1 MTCIDQSSPKPAGL
15 HTEHGVIVVSL
26 ELSPSKWL
34 VTSLVPG
41 SEKFSRRWL
50 EGGDSAGLLK
60 LLGELK
66 AKAES
71 RLGRP
76 VRVIS
81 IQEAGLDGFW
91 LHRVLEANGVES
103 HVVDAASVAMPR
115 RKRRAKSDTI
125 DGETLLR
132 TLLAWRRGE
141 PRVCSMVR
149 PPSVAAEDRR
159 RLTRE
164 RATLVS
170 ERTRLTNRIRGL
182 LASQGIAGYEPL
194 RRDRRQRLAGLVT
207 GDGRA
212 LAPRLAAELA
222 RALDRL
228 EGLLRQIGEV
238 EAARDQEIA
247 AAGGRDPAAL
257 LPQLRSLGEE
267 TVAVLAFEGFY
278 RSFDNRR
285 QIGAYAGLAP
295 TPWQSGQM
303 MREQGVAKAGN
314 PRLRK
319 AVLQLAW
326 LWRRHQPN
334 SALSRWFN
342 QRVGQEKGR
351 VRRIA
356 IVAMARKLLV
366 ALWRYVTQGIIPEG
380 AVLKA
385 A

>member
-15 HTEHGVIVVSL
+15 HMEHGAVVVSL

-34 VTSLVPG
+34 ATWLVPG
-41 SEKFSRRWL
+41 SEKFSKRWL
-50 EGGDSAGLLK
+50 GGGDSAGLLK

-76 VRVIS
+76 VKVVS
-81 IQEAGLDGFW
+81 IQEAGGDGFW
-91 LHRVLEANGVES
+91 LHRVLEANGIES

-132 TLLAWRRGE
+132 TLLAWLRGE

-149 PPSVAAEDRR
+149 PPSVAEEDRR

-182 LASQGIAGYEPL
+182 LASQGIRGYEPL
-194 RRDRRQRLAGLVT
+194 RRDRRARLAGLVT

-212 LAPRLAAELA
+212 LSPRLAAELA

-228 EGLLRQIGEV
+228 EALLRQITEV
-238 EAARDQEIA
+238 EAARDDEIA

-267 TVAVLAFEGFY
+267 SVAVLAFEGFY

-303 MREQGVAKAGN
+303 VREQGIAKAGN

-326 LWRRHQPN
+326 LWRRHQPG

>member
-15 HTEHGVIVVSL
+15 HMEHGAVVVSL

-34 VTSLVPG
+34 ATWLVPG
-41 SEKFSRRWL
+41 SEKFSKRWL
-50 EGGDSAGLLK
+50 GGGDSAGLLK

-76 VRVIS
+76 VKVVS

-91 LHRVLEANGVES
+91 LHRVLEANGIES

-132 TLLAWRRGE
+132 TLLAWLRGE

-149 PPSVAAEDRR
+149 PPSVAEEDRR

-182 LASQGIAGYEPL
+182 LASQGIRGYEPL
-194 RRDRRQRLAGLVT
+194 RRDRRARLAGLVT

-212 LAPRLAAELA
+212 LSPRLAAELA

-228 EGLLRQIGEV
+228 EALLRQITEV
-238 EAARDQEIA
+238 EAARDDEIA

-257 LPQLRSLGEE
+257 LRQLRSLGEE
-267 TVAVLAFEGFY
+267 SVAVLAFEGFY

-303 MREQGVAKAGN
+303 VREQGIAKAGN

-326 LWRRHQPN
+326 LWRRHQPG